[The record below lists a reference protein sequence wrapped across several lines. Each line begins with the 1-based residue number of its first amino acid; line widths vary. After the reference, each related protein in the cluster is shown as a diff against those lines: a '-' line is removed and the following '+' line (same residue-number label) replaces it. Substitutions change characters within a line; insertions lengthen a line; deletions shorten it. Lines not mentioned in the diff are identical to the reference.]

1 MRKYKWKLKN
11 IIMIIKYIWACFSVS
26 VHFTNI
32 EIEIQLLKKTL
43 KAIIPNSNDTAKL
56 FCNF

>member
-26 VHFTNI
+26 LSFYKYWNWNTIAEKN
-32 EIEIQLLKKTL
+32 L
-43 KAIIPNSNDTAKL
+43 KAIIPNSNDTSKL